1 MGDLIYNVLMFGML
15 ALFGAGII
23 FMIVYMVKQLKKQSQ
38 NEEENSAS
46 LEPEIK
52 NYQK

>member
-15 ALFGAGII
+15 ALFAAGII
-23 FMIVYMVKQLKKQSQ
+23 FIIVYMVKQLKKQSQ
-38 NEEENSAS
+38 NDEGNSAS

-52 NYQK
+52 KYQK